1 MRVVEGGTQQLRATF
16 VDDNGDALLPTEFG
30 SGPLVT
36 VLTTDADVVYE
47 GNAYPVSGEE
57 GVWECDVSVPVMG
70 LVDEITTKAVWVYDH
85 QEGRERQIIE
95 IIIEPE
101 RQQRVTDIV
110 VEFIDIKLNE
120 KEPVIFD
127 VVVPWRVEDGDT
139 VNFALSFN
147 NTVVARYSTTDPD
160 VEMVQLLSDRTVFE
174 LPVMGWPGHVAA
186 HMLMC
191 TLIPGNRASGRRRAN
206 YGVKLWASC
215 PQIAVARSMLH
226 NFVDRARLENVI
238 PELEYTEADLMEFL
252 ARGLAMFNQL
262 PPRSTGFNGI
272 NMQGT
277 MLESWIVCA
286 SIQALSSQFLAEGAL
301 AFDLS
306 GQAVSL
312 NMDRTPAIEATLGRL
327 QDQLNS
333 LVMPYKK
340 LLGRAGVSGG
350 DGSIG
355 SQHVDGAKNYG
366 VLGVTMAPTTKWYN
380 SAYGRQQI
388 WMAAHYGLRR

>member
-16 VDDNGDALLPTEFG
+16 VDDIGNALLPPDFG

-36 VLTTDADVVYE
+36 VLTADADVVYE
-47 GNAYPVSGEE
+47 GNAYPVSGED
-57 GVWECDVSVPVMG
+57 GVWECDISFPVMG
-70 LVDEITTKAVWVYDH
+70 LVDEITAKAVWLYDH
-85 QEGRERQIIE
+85 TDGRERQIVE
-95 IIIEPE
+95 ITIEPE

-110 VEFIDIKLNE
+110 VEFIDVKLNE

-127 VVVPWRVEDGDT
+127 VVVPWRIEDGDVVT
-139 VNFALSFN
+139 FALSFN
-147 NTVVARYSTTDPD
+147 NAVVARYRSDDPD
-160 VEMVQLLSDRTVFE
+160 VELVQVLSDRTVFE
-174 LPVMGWPGHVAA
+174 LPVMGWPGHLSA

-191 TLIPGNRASGRRRAN
+191 TVIPGNRATGRRRAT

-238 PELEYTEADLMEFL
+238 PELEYTDADLMEFL
-252 ARGLAMFNQL
+252 SRGLATFNQL
-262 PPRSTGFNGI
+262 PPRATGFNGV

-277 MLESWIVCA
+277 MLESLIICA
-286 SIQALSSQFLAEGAL
+286 SMQALASQFLAEGAL

-312 NMDRTPAIEATLGRL
+312 NMDRTPAIEAALGRL

-333 LVMPYKK
+333 IVMPYKK
-340 LLGRAGVSGG
+340 LLGRAGVNAG

-355 SQHVDGAKNYG
+355 GSHVDGAQNYG
-366 VLGVTMAPTTKWYN
+366 VLGVTMSPTTKWY
-380 SAYGRQQI
+380 SSSMGRQQI